1 MANTLEMVPLDKM
14 KFKILMI
21 THLKTGLVTPEYT
34 GRFIPSN
41 IAPSGDISTRNI
53 ALDGEEPVV
62 VWSDK
67 PDVEHPTVYWYSNAD
82 TIMMNADSS
91 YIFERCVS
99 LTSIDISNWDTSNV
113 TSTKLMFVGCAS
125 LTSLDLVSNWNT
137 SNVTNMSGMFA
148 YCTSLTSIDL
158 SNWNTSKVDDM
169 SSMFDGCSSLTSLN
183 ISNWDT
189 SGVTNMSGMFAYCT
203 SLTSIDL
210 SNWNIDNMEDMA
222 EMFTGC
228 TLLTKII
235 CTEETETKIKSFSDT
250 GLASTVVFER
260 PSLST

>member
-14 KFKILMI
+14 KFRIPI
-21 THLKTGLVTPEYT
+21 VTHLIKTGLVTPDYT
-34 GRFIPSN
+34 GRFMPSN

-91 YIFERCVS
+91 YIFERCAS
-99 LTSIDISNWDTSNV
+99 LTSIDISNWDTS
-113 TSTKLMFVGCAS
+113 
-125 LTSLDLVSNWNT
+125 
-137 SNVTNMSGMFA
+137 
-148 YCTSLTSIDL
+148 
-158 SNWNTSKVDDM
+158 KVDTM
-169 SSMFDGCSSLTSLN
+169 LGMFDGCSSLTSLN
-183 ISNWDT
+183 ISNWNT
-189 SGVTNMSGMFAYCT
+189 SNVTDMSGMFKDCT
-203 SLTSIDL
+203 SLTTLDL
-210 SNWNIDNMEDMA
+210 SNWNIDNMEDMT

-228 TLLTKII
+228 TSLTKII

-250 GLASTVVFER
+250 GLASAVVFER
-260 PSLST
+260 PSST